1 MAMADFPGEK
11 KKQAW
16 EEIWEQGAG
25 FHKVRVD
32 DRLKRY
38 IHDLTGGKADASVL
52 VTWCGKSLD
61 VPWLCSKGYNTVG
74 VELSED
80 GVKQLFQENNIPCT
94 SSKECDFMI
103 YKATDRM
110 LKVFVGNF
118 YKLTPDIAGTYEC
131 IWDINALGAAEP
143 KDREAYQSVL
153 VSLLK
158 PGGHVLLSNYEFN
171 DQGRDRAPYSLSTK
185 QIKDLFGETFDVKFL
200 ENPDEYVEYFMK
212 KYKADW
218 VKHNIHLLTL
228 K

>member
-1 MAMADFPGEK
+1 MAMADFPGEN

-16 EEIWEQGAG
+16 EEIWEQGRPG
-25 FHKVRVD
+25 FHMVRVD

-38 IHDLTGGKADASVL
+38 ILDLTGGKADASVL

-74 VELSED
+74 VELSEV
-80 GVKQLFQENNIPCT
+80 GVKQLFQENNIPYT
-94 SSKECDFMI
+94 SSKECGFML

-143 KDREAYQSVL
+143 KDRKAYQSVL

-158 PGGHVLLSNYEFN
+158 PGGRVLLSNYELN
-171 DQGRDRAPYSLSTK
+171 DQGHDQAPYSLSTK
-185 QIKDLFGETFDVKFL
+185 QIKDLFGEAFDVKFL
-200 ENPDEYVEYFMK
+200 ENPDEHVEYFMK
-212 KYKADW
+212 KYDW
-218 VKHNIHLLTL
+218 FKHNIHLLTL